1 VSARAWA
8 AFAACSVIWGL
19 PYLFIKVA
27 VDDGVPPVFV
37 AWARLVLGAVVLL
50 ALAWRAGTLGH
61 VRGRWRWIAT
71 YGIVELAIPFP
82 LIALGEQEVASSLA
96 AIIIAAV
103 PLFIALLALR
113 FDRAERAQGMRLV
126 GLFVGLGGVVAL
138 MGIDVAGR
146 PSELLGA
153 LAILGA
159 ALGYAIG
166 PMLLNRKLPG
176 LDPRAVMGAALV
188 VAAVALTPF
197 VVASPPTGSFSAD
210 AVISL
215 IVLGVV
221 CTAAGLVLFAVL
233 IGEVGPGR
241 ASVITYV
248 NPLVAVALG
257 VAVLGERPGAG
268 AVAGLLLI
276 LAGSWLSTDGRLP
289 PGVVQ
294 RLRLHGYVR
303 RTSTTEGT
311 RSMRAR
317 QLPTL
322 AVTLLI
328 GVAGIAG
335 CGEDDVEDAARD
347 AGNTAEDVGNQAK
360 DEAGEVK
367 RDVER
372 EIEE

>member
-1 VSARAWA
+1 
-8 AFAACSVIWGL
+8 
-19 PYLFIKVA
+19 
-27 VDDGVPPVFV
+27 
-37 AWARLVLGAVVLL
+37 
-50 ALAWRAGTLGH
+50 
-61 VRGRWRWIAT
+61 
-71 YGIVELAIPFP
+71 
-82 LIALGEQEVASSLA
+82 
-96 AIIIAAV
+96 
-103 PLFIALLALR
+103 
-113 FDRAERAQGMRLV
+113 
-126 GLFVGLGGVVAL
+126 
-138 MGIDVAGR
+138 
-146 PSELLGA
+146 
-153 LAILGA
+153 
-159 ALGYAIG
+159 
-166 PMLLNRKLPG
+166 
-176 LDPRAVMGAALV
+176 
-188 VAAVALTPF
+188 
-197 VVASPPTGSFSAD
+197 
-210 AVISL
+210 
-215 IVLGVV
+215 
-221 CTAAGLVLFAVL
+221 VL

-289 PGVVQ
+289 PGVVR
-294 RLRLHGYVR
+294 RLRLPGYVR

-328 GVAGIAG
+328 GAAGIAG

-367 RDVER
+367 KDVER